1 MLSLD
6 KVVGNGFK
14 VSDRHPLLK
23 DVSLLSLRIALES
36 FFETYKAMNFSLSMF
51 KNKYNEVDKDMAFK
65 HTLEYCELCTETV
78 LHFHHF
84 FELTFKEILRKEN
97 ELLVL
102 NVADKPTIF
111 YNLVKGNAVASED
124 LVGINTIEFDKT
136 LDRLKELIKQQSLTD
151 YAKYQFIADKYEVFK
166 KLNILRNRLWH
177 RGAYILLYPALDIF
191 IGNHILPLVIECF
204 NANLLD
210 TDSEYFWKYS
220 KLACSV
226 DPITEI
232 ITETK
237 AEEKYDLGKVAFL
250 KELGRAAY
258 KNPLSIIDFG
268 LSNELVI
275 ARAKK
280 AVEAEHYIYSKSRLT
295 QCPVCG
301 ENTLI
306 IYEVLEDEAV
316 NKETGAQCTACITVE
331 AECTCCSFNIGNS
344 LNNASEYSL
353 PIEDYWSSQILE

>member
-6 KVVGNGFK
+6 KVIGNGFR
-14 VSDRHPLLK
+14 VSERHPLLK
-23 DVSLLSLRIALES
+23 DVSLMSLRIALKS
-36 FFETYKAMNFSLSMF
+36 FFETYNTMNFSLSMF
-51 KNKYNEVDKDMAFK
+51 KNQYAEIDKDMAFN
-65 HTLEYCELCTETV
+65 HTLEYCELCTETI

-102 NVADKPTIF
+102 NVIDKPVIF
-111 YNLVKGNAVASED
+111 YNLAKGNAVTAED

-136 LDRLKELIKQQSLTD
+136 LDRLKELVKQQVFPD
-151 YAKYQFIADKYEVFK
+151 FAKYQFVVDKYEVLK

-191 IGNHILPLVIECF
+191 IGNHILPLVVECF
-204 NANLLD
+204 QANLFD
-210 TDSEYFWKYS
+210 ADSNYFWKYAD
-220 KLACSV
+220 LACGV

-237 AEEKYDLGKVAFL
+237 AEKKYNLGKVAFL

-268 LSNELVI
+268 MSNELVI

-280 AVEAEHYIYSKSRLT
+280 AVETEHYIYSKSRIT
-295 QCPVCG
+295 QCPVC
-301 ENTLI
+301 EQNTLI
-306 IYEVLEDEAV
+306 VYEVLEDEAV
-316 NKETGAQCTACITVE
+316 NTATGAQCTACITVE
-331 AECTCCSFNIGNS
+331 AECTCCSFNIDNGLKNP
-344 LNNASEYSL
+344 SEYSL
-353 PIEDYWSSQILE
+353 PIEDYWTAQIVK